1 MGCNKSDLKLSL
13 KELTMKLAMLLAL
26 ALARAYLEATSKF
39 RLLPEYQ
46 NLFLSFKAPHKPVT
60 SSSIA
65 RWIKVTLGE
74 CDIDTAVFSAHST
87 RGASSTKA
95 AMAGLSVEQVLA
107 RAGWTS
113 EDTFCRHYYR
123 PPAEAVSAV
132 AYGQAVLMESTN
144 MQRTC

>member
-1 MGCNKSDLKLSL
+1 M
-13 KELTMKLAMLLAL
+13 T
-26 ALARAYLEATSKF
+26 
-39 RLLPEYQ
+39 
-46 NLFLSFKAPHKPVT
+46 V
-60 SSSIA
+60 
-65 RWIKVTLGE
+65 GE

-107 RAGWTS
+107 RTGWTS

-123 PPAEAVSAV
+123 PLAEAVSAV